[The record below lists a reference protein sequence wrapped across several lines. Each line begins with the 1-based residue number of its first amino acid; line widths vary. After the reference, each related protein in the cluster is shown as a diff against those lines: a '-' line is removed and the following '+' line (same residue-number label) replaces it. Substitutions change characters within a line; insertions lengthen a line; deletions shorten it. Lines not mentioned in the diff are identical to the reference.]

1 MKGGRIASA
10 DLPVHHRLS
19 DSQTGKH
26 VFRMIQKSLV
36 ERGMRGVLVMRP
48 FVTVFA
54 EDRAL
59 NRCTV
64 RAPAIIGNNAFPH
77 WPKVGR
83 A

>member
-1 MKGGRIASA
+1 
-10 DLPVHHRLS
+10 
-19 DSQTGKH
+19 
-26 VFRMIQKSLV
+26 MIQKSLV
-36 ERGMRGVLVMRP
+36 EREMRGVLVMRP